1 MPKVAIVTGGA
12 GGLGRFLTRRLCGTG
27 AHVVVADIDARAG
40 RQLVDM
46 IEVEGGEATFVS
58 TDASDANEVQSLVRQ
73 AAELGELEVLINNAG
88 GWLPG
93 PQFPD
98 GNRWFQSLDLN
109 LRMPMLATQLCLPL
123 MEAGGGGAVVNVASS
138 GGLEPVGYPSPE
150 YAAAKAG
157 LIRFT
162 TAVRDAALRRKVRVS
177 CIVPHWIGLD
187 RAVQEFEQMSPE
199 QRADSGGLVRPETI
213 ADVVLHLSQDPQAAG
228 RVVVLRPG
236 HEPYDINPAAADPL
250 WSHRPFPLAQDR

>member
-1 MPKVAIVTGGA
+1 MPKIAIVTGGA
-12 GGLGRFLTRRLCGTG
+12 SGLGRFLTRRLCGTG
-27 AHVVVADIDARAG
+27 AHVIVGDIDAMAG
-40 RQLVDM
+40 RQLVDT
-46 IEVEGGEATFVS
+46 IEVEGGRATFVS
-58 TDASDANEVQSLVRQ
+58 TDASDANEVRSLVLQ

-98 GNRWFQSLDLN
+98 SDRWFQSLDLN

-162 TAVRDAALRRKVRVS
+162 TAVRDAALRSKVRVS

-187 RAVQEFEQMSPE
+187 RAVREFEQMSPE
-199 QRADSGGLVRPETI
+199 QRADSGGLVAPETV
-213 ADVVLHLSQDPQAAG
+213 ADVVLQLSQDPQAAG

-250 WSHRPFPLAQDR
+250 WPDSPAPYVP

>member
-12 GGLGRFLTRRLCGTG
+12 GGLGWFLTRRFCSTG
-27 AHVVVADIDARAG
+27 AHVVVGDIDATAG
-40 RQLVDM
+40 RQLVGT
-46 IEVEGGEATFVS
+46 IEVEGGRATFVS
-58 TDASDANEVQSLVRQ
+58 ADASDANGVRSLILQ
-73 AAELGELEVLINNAG
+73 AAELGQVEILINNAG

-93 PQFPD
+93 PQYPD
-98 GNRWFQSLDLN
+98 SDRWFLSLDLN

-123 MEAGGGGAVVNVASS
+123 IEAGGGGAVVNVASS
-138 GGLEPVGYPSPE
+138 GGLEPVGYRSPE

-177 CIVPHWIGLD
+177 CVVPHWIGLD

-199 QRADSGGLVRPETI
+199 QRADSGGLVAPQTV
-213 ADVVLHLSQDPQAAG
+213 ADVVLQLSQDPQAAG

-250 WSHRPFPLAQDR
+250 WPDDG

>member
-12 GGLGRFLTRRLCGTG
+12 GGLGWFLTRRLCGHG
-27 AHVVVADIDARAG
+27 VHVVVADIYAKAG
-40 RQLVDM
+40 RRLVDTV
-46 IEVEGGEATFVS
+46 EVEGGRATFVS
-58 TDASDANEVQSLVRQ
+58 TDASDANGVRNLVRQ
-73 AAELGELEVLINNAG
+73 AAELGELGVLINNAG

-98 GNRWFQSLDLN
+98 TDRWFQSLDLN

-138 GGLEPVGYPSPE
+138 GGLEPVGYRSPE

-162 TAVRDAALRRKVRVS
+162 TAVRDAALRSKVRVS

-187 RAVQEFEQMSPE
+187 RAVRKFEQMSPE
-199 QRADSGGLVRPETI
+199 QRADSGGLVAPETV
-213 ADVVLHLSQDPQAAG
+213 ADVVLQLSQDPQAAG

-250 WSHRPFPLAQDR
+250 WPDSPAPFVP

>member
-12 GGLGRFLTRRLCGTG
+12 SGLGQFVTRRLCGTG
-27 AHVVVADIDARAG
+27 AHVVVGDIDAIAG
-40 RQLVDM
+40 SRLVDT
-46 IEVEGGEATFVS
+46 IEVEGGRATFVS
-58 TDASDANEVQSLVRQ
+58 TDASDANEVRSLVQQ
-73 AAELGELEVLINNAG
+73 ADELGELEILINNAG

-98 GNRWFQSLDLN
+98 SDRWSQSLDLN

-162 TAVRDAALRRKVRVS
+162 TAVRDAALRSKVRVS

-187 RAVQEFEQMSPE
+187 RAVREFEQMSPE
-199 QRADSGGLVRPETI
+199 QRADSGGLVAPETV
-213 ADVVLHLSQDPQAAG
+213 ADVVLQLSQDPQAAG

-250 WSHRPFPLAQDR
+250 WPDSPAPFVP

>member
-12 GGLGRFLTRRLCGTG
+12 GGLGWFLTRRLCEQGV
-27 AHVVVADIDARAG
+27 HVVVGDIDASAG
-40 RQLVDM
+40 RRLVDT
-46 IEVEGGEATFVS
+46 IEVDGGPATFVR
-58 TDASDANEVQSLVRQ
+58 TDASDANGVRSLVLQ

-98 GNRWFQSLDLN
+98 SDRWFQSLDLN

-123 MEAGGGGAVVNVASS
+123 MEANGGGAVVNVASS
-138 GGLEPVGYPSPE
+138 SGLEPVGYRSPE

-162 TAVRDAALRRKVRVS
+162 TAVRDAALRRRVRVS
-177 CIVPHWIGLD
+177 CVVPHWIGLD
-187 RAVQEFEQMSPE
+187 RAVQEFEQMSLK
-199 QRADSGGLVRPETI
+199 QRAASGGLVAPETV
-213 ADVVLHLSQDPQAAG
+213 ADVVLHLSQDPHAAG

-250 WSHRPFPLAQDR
+250 WPGSPALYVR

>member
-1 MPKVAIVTGGA
+1 MNA
-12 GGLGRFLTRRLCGTG
+12 
-27 AHVVVADIDARAG
+27 
-40 RQLVDM
+40 
-46 IEVEGGEATFVS
+46 
-58 TDASDANEVQSLVRQ
+58 DASDADGVRSLVRQ
-73 AAELGELEVLINNAG
+73 SAELGEVEVLINNAG

-98 GNRWFQSLDLN
+98 GDRWSQSLDLN
-109 LRMPMLATQLCLPL
+109 LRMPMLTTQLCLPL
-123 MEAGGGGAVVNVASS
+123 MEAAGGGAVVNIASS
-138 GGLEPVGYPSPE
+138 GGLEPIGYESPE

-177 CIVPHWIGLD
+177 CVVPHWIGLD
-187 RAVQEFEQMSPE
+187 RAVREFEQMSPG
-199 QRADSGGLVRPETI
+199 QRAISGGLVAPETV
-213 ADVVLHLSQDPQAAG
+213 AEVVLHLSEDPQAAG

-250 WSHRPFPLAQDR
+250 WTGSWATRRGQ